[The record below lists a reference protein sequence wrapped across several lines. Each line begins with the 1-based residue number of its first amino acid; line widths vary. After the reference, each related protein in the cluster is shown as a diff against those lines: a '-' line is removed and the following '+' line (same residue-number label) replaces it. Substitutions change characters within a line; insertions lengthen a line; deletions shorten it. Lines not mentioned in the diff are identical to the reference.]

1 MSSPNAGAGDHLATT
16 KRGFLSRW
24 GSWIALAIVVV
35 VALAVGTIGT
45 TRPLTN
51 ADRLLNVSRTIK
63 CPQCSGESVAE
74 SDAAISQQI
83 RIDIAK
89 RIEQG
94 QTDDQ
99 IRQAY
104 VDQYDQFILLTPQ
117 GSGVTS
123 LVWVL
128 PVVLIVLAFA
138 GLAVAFRRWKVT
150 GDLRATEADRAL
162 VDQALADGDGTG
174 VSFDDPAGL
183 DPEMGSGR

>member
-1 MSSPNAGAGDHLATT
+1 MTSATGPDGRATRPPKSFLVTWGPWLAM
-16 KRGFLSRW
+16 
-24 GSWIALAIVVV
+24 AIVVA
-35 VALAVGTIGT
+35 VALFVGTFGA

-74 SDAAISQQI
+74 SDAAVSQQI

-104 VDQYDQFILLTPQ
+104 VDQYDEYILLTPR
-117 GSGVTS
+117 STGVTS
-123 LVWVL
+123 LVWIL
-128 PVVLIVLAFA
+128 PVVVLVLAFA
-138 GLAVAFRRWKVT
+138 GLAVVFQRWKVR
-150 GDLRATEADRAL
+150 GDVHATDADRAL
-162 VDQALADGDGTG
+162 VGRALAGGDAESDDAEPDDG
-174 VSFDDPAGL
+174 
-183 DPEMGSGR
+183 EMGAGR